1 MAIRFRG
8 MLQDFSQLE
17 YGWCPPTAR
26 ALDEGNDLED
36 IIMQAMRQSLPLF
49 LLVGA
54 LTVVR
59 LLKGLDWAR
68 GVQLSELVLG
78 SIGWFVVYFLLIV
91 LHECIH
97 AIFYPR
103 RAVKD
108 VWFYQMQAAMV
119 YCNTPVTRTRFIVMS
134 LAPVVLLGFLPFIA
148 WLFGASLVSP
158 VLSLLWLSMSWSMI
172 FGGLGDF
179 YNVRNVIAQV
189 PKDAWV
195 FNYGIHTY
203 WLEDPRRKNA

>member
-17 YGWCPPTAR
+17 YGFLPPGAQK
-26 ALDEGNDLED
+26 LNEGEDLEN
-36 IIMQAMRQSLPLF
+36 IIVQAMRQSLPLF
-49 LLVGA
+49 LLVAA

-59 LLKGLDWAR
+59 LWKGLDWSR
-68 GVQLSELVLG
+68 GVHFSELMLG
-78 SIGWFVVYFLLIV
+78 SLVWIVVYFLLIV
-91 LHECIH
+91 LHECLH
-97 AIFYPR
+97 ALFFPR

-134 LAPVVLLGFLPFIA
+134 LTPAVILGFLPFA
-148 WLFGASLVSP
+148 GWLFGAALVSP
-158 VLSLLWLSMSWSMI
+158 VFSLLWLAMSWSMI

-179 YNVRNVIAQV
+179 YNVRNVVEQV